1 MARLLKLVT
10 HRSISAKLAVMTAAS
25 AISMVLLAVTFLLTA
40 RAELIAERTQ
50 KAHAVVDG
58 VWSMADSFQHA
69 AASGAMTEA
78 EAKARFAAAA
88 DAIWF
93 EDHTNYVFIYDTE
106 TGLCV
111 VNGGNPALIGK
122 DMRGRTDSNGLPFA
136 ARLLDIARQPGE
148 GTLQYRSP
156 RGNAT
161 TPLTKL
167 AYVRGFAPWHLMIAS
182 AEYMT
187 DIDDTF
193 WATLRTGAALIGVLL
208 LLSVAIAW
216 AVARSI
222 VRPLSGLK
230 ARMAALSAGD
240 LDAPVAGTQRR
251 DEVGE
256 MARAV
261 MVFQQHMVREVVL
274 TTEQEAERHRAEVAK
289 QVAIATMATTI
300 ETEAGTALR
309 QIGDRITAM
318 AGTADAMSASAG
330 RTGTSAQDAASA
342 ASRALTNVQTVAGSA
357 DHLAASIREIS
368 GQVGQSAAVVGRAVT
383 AGAEARGT
391 IEALN
396 QQVERIGAV
405 ADMIS
410 EIAAKTNL
418 LALNAT
424 IEAARAGD
432 AGKGFAVVA
441 AEVKA
446 LATQTARSTEE
457 IGRHIDQVRAATGA
471 SVAAVTR
478 IEDTITEI
486 NAIAGSIAAAVEQQ
500 GAATAEI
507 ARNVAET
514 AGAANEMTS
523 RTSEVSTEAGD
534 TGRLAI
540 DVRDN
545 IVALNQVVEELRESV
560 IRVVRTSTAA
570 VDRRQTRRYPVEV
583 GALLRI
589 EGQGERRAE
598 VHDLSEGGASL
609 RGAGTAA
616 AGARGV
622 VLLDGVTVPLP
633 CEVRATDDD
642 GLHLAFAPDGAA
654 RVALRAMLER
664 LEESRA
670 A

>member
-1 MARLLKLVT
+1 MARLLMLLAG
-10 HRSISAKLAVMTAAS
+10 RSISARLALMTAAS
-25 AISMVLLAVTFLLTA
+25 ALFMALLAVTCLLTA
-40 RAELIAERTQ
+40 RAELITERTQ
-50 KAHAVVDG
+50 KAHAVVDS
-58 VWSMADSFQHA
+58 VWSIADSFQHA

-78 EAKARFAAAA
+78 EAKTRFAAAA
-88 DAIWF
+88 SAIWF

-111 VNGGNPALIGK
+111 VNNGNLALIGK

-136 ARLLDIARQPGE
+136 ARLLDIAKQPGE
-148 GTLQYRSP
+148 GTLEYRSP
-156 RGNAT
+156 RGDAA

-193 WATLRTGAALIGVLL
+193 WGTVRTSAALIGVLL
-208 LLSVAIAW
+208 LLSIGIAW
-216 AVARSI
+216 AVGRSV
-222 VRPLSGLK
+222 VRPLSELK
-230 ARMAALSAGD
+230 TRMAALSAGD
-240 LDAPVAGTQRR
+240 LDAPVAGTHRR

-261 MVFQQHMVREVVL
+261 MVFQQHMVREVLL
-274 TTEQEAERHRAEVAK
+274 TTEQAAAHERAETAK
-289 QVAIATMATTI
+289 HAAIAAMATTI

-309 QIGDRITAM
+309 QIGDRTTAM

-330 RTGTSAQDAASA
+330 RTGSSAQDAAAA

-478 IEDTITEI
+478 IEQTITEI

-523 RTSEVSTEAGD
+523 RTSEVSTEAID

-545 IVALNQVVEELRESV
+545 IVALNRVVEELRESV

-570 VDRRQTRRYPVEV
+570 VDRRRTQRHSVQL
-583 GALLRI
+583 GARLRI
-589 EGQGERRAE
+589 EGQAERRAR
-598 VHDLSEGGASL
+598 VDDLSEGGASV
-609 RGAGTAA
+609 RGAGEAA
-616 AGARGV
+616 VGARGV
-622 VLLDGVTVPLP
+622 LLLDGVTVPLP

-642 GLHLAFAPDGAA
+642 GLHLAFALDGSG
-654 RVALRAMLER
+654 RMALQAVLER
-664 LEESRA
+664 LEERPA